1 MWVLLEPGDSALVPS
16 PSYPIH
22 IHAPILAGASVT
34 RVPMGADQDLFANL
48 EEAWDRAQPKPRVV
62 ILSFPHNPTT
72 ATVDFA
78 FMERVVAFAREHEL
92 VVVHDFA
99 YADLAFDGYE
109 PPSILQV
116 PGAEEVAVELYSLT
130 KSFSMAGWR
139 VGFVVGNAA
148 VVSAL
153 ARLKSWLDYGTFQPI
168 QIAAIVAMN
177 ELPNYPREV
186 SAIYQSR
193 RDALCDGLDRAG
205 WSFPKPKGTMFV
217 WAPVPEQFKPL
228 GSLAF
233 AEKLARE
240 ASVAVSPGVGFGA
253 DGDDFVRFALVENE
267 QRIGQAVRGS
277 ASCST
282 REHAL
287 PRVPH
292 RDRIRR
298 RHLDG
303 DVRTRRPARQRPRDC
318 VGHRRLSRRRRRRPG
333 LRDPRSGAQAPAA
346 VTDEWLAPIDLTVDS
361 DAPEQI
367 ATDLGRRHALYLREA
382 QRLVLDGL
390 VPDER
395 GLADGIRA
403 ETERYRRSHPWLV
416 HASLEPA
423 FAAAENWR
431 SRPSMRSS
439 RPLQLPRRAVRSDAS
454 SLQPS
459 ATIVGN
465 MAVRKK
471 QTGQGL
477 ELSWDAAAN
486 VTEWKV
492 RVSVRPDPRRD
503 YVEGDTFTLPAATT
517 SFVTSLDDHPRRI
530 QLSGHARDGRVR
542 APRDDLGADE
552 WQQRLPVEAAG
563 DGRARTS
570 TRSRSRRRSCPR
582 APRRTARR
590 PRRARRHRAP
600 CRAGRSRECRTR
612 PARR

>member
-92 VVVHDFA
+92 IVVHDFA

-116 PGAEEVAVELYSLT
+116 PGAEEVAVELYTLT

-168 QIAAIVAMN
+168 QIAAIVVMN
-177 ELPNYPREV
+177 ELPDYPREV

-217 WAPVPEQFKPL
+217 WAPIPEQFKSL

-267 QRIGQAVRGS
+267 QRIGQAVRGNPQAARDVS
-277 ASCST
+277 Y
-282 REHAL
+282 AL
-287 PRVPH
+287 PRVSD
-292 RDRIRR
+292 RDHARR

-303 DVRTRRPARQRPRDC
+303 DVRARRPARQHARDC
-318 VGHRRLSRRRRRRPG
+318 VGHRRIPRRRRRRPG
-333 LRDPRSGAQAPAA
+333 LRDPRSGAQAPTA
-346 VTDEWLAPIDLTVDS
+346 VTDEWLRPIDLTVDS

-367 ATDLGRRHALYLREA
+367 AIDLGRRHALYLREA
-382 QRLVLDGL
+382 QRLVIDGL
-390 VPDER
+390 APDES

-403 ETERYRRSHPWLV
+403 ETERYRRSHPWLM
-416 HASLEPA
+416 HPSLEPA
-423 FAAAENWR
+423 FAEADERRAHGPRRDRCVCSR
-431 SRPSMRSS
+431 SRRRRRPPRPTPRVAAVGHDRRQHGSPQEADRRKGSSS
-439 RPLQLPRRAVRSDAS
+439 RG
-454 SLQPS
+454 
-459 ATIVGN
+459 T
-465 MAVRKK
+465 
-471 QTGQGL
+471 
-477 ELSWDAAAN
+477 AAAN
-486 VTEWKV
+486 VIEWKV
-492 RVSVRPDPRRD
+492 RVSVRPDPRQD
-503 YVEGDTFTLPAATT
+503 YVEGDTFTLPAAAT
-517 SFVTSLDDHPRRI
+517 SFVAQLDDHPTADPALRPRARR
-530 QLSGHARDGRVR
+530 SRC

-552 WQQRLPVEAAG
+552 RQQRLPVEAPG
-563 DGRARTS
+563 NRAS
-570 TRSRSRRRSCPR
+570 
-582 APRRTARR
+582 
-590 PRRARRHRAP
+590 
-600 CRAGRSRECRTR
+600 
-612 PARR
+612 